1 MKISTPLLSRKTLLV
16 FLSAALFFLSSCLNS
31 PDVEHLTILFTGDL
45 EGHAGP
51 LRDGSGGLA
60 RIAAIKKQVLAENP
74 RTILL
79 DAGDAVVGTALAT
92 ETRGEAIVR
101 LMNLAGY
108 DAALLGNHEFDLG
121 REQVARYREL
131 AGFPYLAANVQDEH
145 GQLVADAASQVFTLG
160 RVRLGVIGIANPNT
174 VHLVNPAGVQ
184 GLSFFEPDLVIRKAE
199 DAMAGQADLVIL
211 LSHLGLGEDSRLTRK
226 IQGISLILGGHS
238 QVEIHGLRI
247 IAEVRIMH
255 SGEFGH
261 NVGRVDIYYNVK
273 KKKVVKWD
281 GELIPTRRSIP
292 EDPAVKAALVKE
304 EQALPAE
311 LNRVLCRL
319 WWGKDR
325 DDLGPWVAETIKDR
339 LGTDYGI
346 INTGGVRADLSR
358 GPVTP
363 ADLYEIMPFN
373 DHLIRFELKG
383 RDLEQLREAR
393 HLYLSSGPHLEEN
406 QTYTVGSVD
415 FLLKIHEFPGSR
427 NSAPT
432 DLLLRQVLVERIAA
446 KGGIR

>member
-1 MKISTPLLSRKTLLV
+1 MIKVSSLALAKGLLFYFIV
-16 FLSAALFFLSSCLNS
+16 VGLFSSCTS
-31 PDVEHLTILFTGDL
+31 GPDVEHLTILFTGDL
-45 EGHAGP
+45 EGHAAP
-51 LRDGSGGLA
+51 LRDGSGGLP

-74 RTILL
+74 RTVLL

-108 DAALLGNHEFDLG
+108 DAALLGNHEFDFG
-121 REQVARYREL
+121 RPQVDRYREL
-131 AGFPYLAANVQDEH
+131 ADFLYLAGNVQDQN
-145 GQLVADAASQVFTLG
+145 GQLVADAAFRVFTLG

-174 VHLVNPAGVQ
+174 VHLVDPAGVQ
-184 GLSFFEPDLVIRKAE
+184 GLLFSEPDLALRKAQ
-199 DAMAGQADLVIL
+199 DAMADQADLVIL
-211 LSHLGLGEDSRLTRK
+211 LSHLGLGEDSRLTRQL
-226 IQGISLILGGHS
+226 QGIGLILGGHS

-247 IAEVRIMH
+247 KDEIRIMH
-255 SGEFGH
+255 TGEFGH
-261 NVGRVDIYYNVK
+261 YVGRVDIYYNVN

-281 GELIPTRRSIP
+281 GELIRTRSSIP

-304 EQALPAE
+304 EQVLP
-311 LNRVLCRL
+311 LGTDRVLCRL

-325 DDLGPWVAETIKDR
+325 SALGPWVAETIKER
-339 LGTDYGI
+339 LGADYGI
-346 INTGGVRADLSR
+346 INTGGVRADLPR

-373 DHLIRFELKG
+373 DRLVRFELKG
-383 RDLEQLREAR
+383 RDLDQLRHAR
-393 HLYLSSGPHLEEN
+393 HLYLSSGPRLHED
-406 QTYTVGSVD
+406 QIYTVGSVD

-427 NSAPT
+427 NPAPT
-432 DLLLRQVLVERIAA
+432 DIVLRQALIERIAA

>member
-1 MKISTPLLSRKTLLV
+1 MHKAVSGLLL
-16 FLSAALFFLSSCLNS
+16 FLFAACTRG
-31 PDVEHLTILFTGDL
+31 PDVERLTILFTGDL

-60 RIAAIKKQVLAENP
+60 RVAAIKKQVQAENP
-74 RTILL
+74 RTVLL
-79 DAGDAVVGTALAT
+79 DAGDATVGTALAT

-108 DAALLGNHEFDLG
+108 DAALLGNHEFDFG
-121 REQVARYREL
+121 RPQVARYREL
-131 AGFPYLAANVQDEH
+131 ADFPYLAGNVKDES
-145 GQLVADAASQVFTLG
+145 GQLVADAAFQVFTLG

-174 VHLVNPAGVQ
+174 VHLVDPAGVQ
-184 GLSFFEPDLVIRKAE
+184 GLVFAEPDLVIRQAQDALAE
-199 DAMAGQADLVIL
+199 QADVVIL

-226 IQGISLILGGHS
+226 IQGIGLILGGHS

-247 IAEVRIMH
+247 IQEVRIMH
-255 SGEFGH
+255 TGEFGQ

-273 KKKVVKWD
+273 KKQVVKWD
-281 GELIPTRRSIP
+281 GELIRTRRSIP
-292 EDPAVKAALVKE
+292 EDPGVKAALKKE
-304 EQALPAE
+304 DQVLPPGTD
-311 LNRVLCRL
+311 RVLCRL

-325 DDLGPWVAETIKDR
+325 AALGPWVAEVIKDR
-339 LGTDYGI
+339 LGADFGI
-346 INTGGVRADLSR
+346 INTGGVRADLPR

-373 DHLIRFELKG
+373 DRLARFEMKG
-383 RDLEQLREAR
+383 RDLEQLRQAR
-393 HLYLSSGPHLEEN
+393 HLYVSSGPRLEEN
-406 QTYTVGSVD
+406 QTYTVGSAD

-427 NSAPT
+427 HSAVT
-432 DLLLRQVLVERIAA
+432 DLILRQVLIERIAA